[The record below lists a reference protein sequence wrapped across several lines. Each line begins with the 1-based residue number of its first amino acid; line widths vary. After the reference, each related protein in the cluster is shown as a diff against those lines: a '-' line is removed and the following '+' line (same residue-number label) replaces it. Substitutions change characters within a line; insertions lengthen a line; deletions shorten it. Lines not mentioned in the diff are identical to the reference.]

1 MKKFPTIDHFSINPP
16 PNNYEELTSYH
27 VLSSIVYHDFTY
39 YSDKERS
46 YLTRKRKR
54 ERNHFPTIRH
64 LYTTRLS
71 LEQKYSIPVSERSY
85 NHRSRT
91 LGCAM
96 NALAAPGNSA
106 C

>member
-46 YLTRKRKR
+46 YERKR
-54 ERNHFPTIRH
+54 EREREK
-64 LYTTRLS
+64 
-71 LEQKYSIPVSERSY
+71 LEITFLPFDTYIPR
-85 NHRSRT
+85 
-91 LGCAM
+91 G
-96 NALAAPGNSA
+96 
-106 C
+106 